1 MNATATQQTPEQRL
15 REVYDNTHARI
26 IADLERLDA
35 IREEDGD
42 PFEEFGDVLLELK
55 FGAVWQAG
63 ETDRQ
68 PSRFWALIGTGGP
81 AMRIVG
87 EINQYGEPEDC
98 RLEVQD
104 WFQPWTDFETAAQ
117 VDLDAWA
124 QDVAGVYWCE

>member
-1 MNATATQQTPEQRL
+1 MTATATQQTPEQRL

-35 IREEDGD
+35 IREGNDDLFEDG
-42 PFEEFGDVLLELK
+42 EFGDVLLELK
-55 FGAVWQAG
+55 FGAVWHAG
-63 ETDRQ
+63 DTDRQ
-68 PSRFWALIGTGGP
+68 PRRFWALIGTGGP

-87 EINQYGEPEDC
+87 EINQYGEPENC

-117 VDLDAWA
+117 VDLDTWA
-124 QDVAGVYWCE
+124 RDIAH